1 MFTFVETPLFSR
13 LVVEYL
19 PDDDYAE
26 LQLALAANPEA
37 GPVIRGA
44 GGVRKLRWSRPGQ
57 GKRGGLRIIYYVR
70 SVNGVI
76 WLLTLYPKNV
86 TDDIAPHVLRQ
97 IREELEDE

>member
-1 MFTFVETPLFSR
+1 MFTFVETPLFTR

-19 PDDDYAE
+19 PDDDYSE
-26 LQLALAANPEA
+26 LQLALAANPET
-37 GPVIRGA
+37 GPVIQGT
-44 GGVRKLRWSRPGQ
+44 GSVRKLRWSRPGQ
-57 GKRGGLRIIYYVR
+57 GKRGGLRVIYYVR

-86 TDDIAPHVLRQ
+86 THDIAPHVLRQ